1 MLFLMVFTILTAKP
15 EIPLIGLSRNLLTP
29 TNAFAIGCESSI
41 SPPALLNFSLLPVNA
56 ALASSPVELITVETC
71 SFVLVK
77 RSPIFLP
84 AEVITEF
91 TEPGIEVKNLP
102 RLSALSENFLPM
114 TLVPVLIEAHV
125 LDAHSLAAVVALVQV
140 PDAHSFRLFQLSLNL
155 SSMTPTPLRK
165 LVYCLDVHVVNS
177 LSFLAHH
184 SLTPVVQLLK
194 LSTLSLNFAL
204 TTLAFSTAPAL
215 KFLTPLEI
223 LLGRSFTAV
232 TAFLIAPSLT
242 TSPFWKRSVSDSKT
256 VRSIPVSLSCLP
268 VLTS

>member
-1 MLFLMVFTILTAKP
+1 MLFLIVFTILTAKP
-15 EIPLIGLSRNLLTP
+15 EIPLIGLRRNLLTP

-56 ALASSPVELITVETC
+56 ALANSPVELITVETC

-77 RSPIFLP
+77 RSLIFFP
-84 AEVITEF
+84 AEVMTEF
-91 TEPGIEVKNLP
+91 TESGIEVKNLP
-102 RLSALSENFLPM
+102 RLLALSENFLPM

-140 PDAHSFRLFQLSLNL
+140 PDAHSFRLF
-155 SSMTPTPLRK
+155 K
-165 LVYCLDVHVVNS
+165 
-177 LSFLAHH
+177 
-184 SLTPVVQLLK
+184 
-194 LSTLSLNFAL
+194 LSLNFAL
-204 TTLAFSTAPAL
+204 TTLAFSAAPAL
-215 KFLTPLEI
+215 KFLIPLEI

-242 TSPFWKRSVSDSKT
+242 ISPLWKRSVSDSKT
-256 VRSIPVSLSCLP
+256 ERSIPVSLSCLP